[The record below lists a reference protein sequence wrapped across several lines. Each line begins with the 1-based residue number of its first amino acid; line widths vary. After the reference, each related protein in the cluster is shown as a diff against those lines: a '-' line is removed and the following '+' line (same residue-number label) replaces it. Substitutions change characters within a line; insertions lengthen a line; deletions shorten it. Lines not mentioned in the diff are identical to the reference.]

1 MWYEI
6 FKFELKYRVKRADT
20 YIFFVFLLLFSIFGV
35 DFVYEGMDFGLV
47 KKNSP
52 LIVAKTMGAVT
63 GFCMIIASMIMGVSI
78 LRDFEYNIESLM
90 YSNPIKKRD
99 YLIGRFLGSFAVL
112 LFVFSGVFFGMIL
125 GEYMPWHQP
134 DHLLPFSFFTYL
146 KPFVMVTLPILF
158 FGACLFFITGALTR
172 KLMVVYTQGI
182 FIFVIFL
189 LAKAITNESIRAI
202 LDPFSL
208 TTLTSITKTWT
219 GAEISLQ
226 AIPFSGVL
234 LYNKLFWVALGALIL
249 GFGYKKFEFNVVRS
263 KLTKKK
269 KSQVFESE
277 IDDHYDI
284 KIPKFSLE
292 YGIKSKWSQLMHFS
306 WFYFVSICKQTS
318 FWAIVVCGM
327 VIIFINSVSLG
338 TVYGVDSY
346 PVTYFIVEE
355 LREMSLYFFFVILI
369 FYSGELIWKE
379 RSVKLNLIYDSSPM
393 SDFINIA
400 GKYLG
405 LILIYVVLIVSLII
419 SGIIFQT
426 INGYYNYNFQVYFY
440 SFFLEIL
447 PFLAL
452 FTLIAFIAQ
461 VVVNNKFAGIM
472 VTLILF
478 ILNITLVLFGFDH
491 DLYFFGG
498 SSIGTYSDMNGYG
511 HFMRP
516 YLIIKI
522 YWFLFGTL
530 ILIIASA
537 ISVRGTETNLI
548 KRLKVSKY
556 RISKSIIKL
565 GLITF
570 ASFIILGSYIFY
582 NTNILN
588 KYWTNSEKT
597 AFRVG
602 YEKTLKKF
610 EYLPQPKIV
619 AVNLKV
625 ELYPT
630 TRDYTAEGFYM
641 LKNTYDAPID
651 EVHIQKLLET
661 KVVLESINFEGGA
674 TIDNQYSAFDYYSYK
689 LKQPLQSGD
698 SIKMNFRQ
706 TFITKGF
713 EQGRSTKIVN
723 NGTFFNNND
732 FPTLGY
738 TKKYELQDKN
748 DRVENNLPTR
758 SNKAKREDSKELVNA
773 RSGGDSDGIRFEI
786 VIGTDENQTAIAPG
800 NLLKTWK
807 ENNRNYF
814 HYKMEI
820 QMINFYSIVSA
831 KYEVKKDIWLAA
843 SDTAAKPVDLEIY
856 YHKEH
861 DYNLDRMME
870 SMKASFDYFSTN
882 FSSYQYQQMRI
893 VEFPRYAEFA
903 QAFPG
908 TVPFSEAIG
917 FILDIND
924 EKDVDMAF
932 YVTAHELAH
941 QWFGMQIEAANVKG
955 QLMLL
960 ETLSQYA
967 AIMVLKQKYSEEK
980 VQQFLELQKDKYRE
994 GQRNEGDQEPS
1005 LALVENQDYIYY
1017 AKGAINM
1024 YEFQKQIGEA
1034 NVNLALKRFISD
1046 WNTIDG
1052 ELKLSTDRYA
1062 TTKDLLGYFRDVTPD
1077 SLQYIIEDLFEN
1089 VMPSNGNK
1097 KEL

>member
-1 MWYEI
+1 MMWYEI
-6 FKFELKYRVKRADT
+6 FKFELKYRAKRADT
-20 YIFFVFLLLFSIFGV
+20 YIFFAFLLLFSMYGV
-35 DFVYEGMDFGLV
+35 DFVFNEMDFSLV

-52 LIVAKTMGAVT
+52 LIVAKTMGVIT

-99 YLIGRFLGSFAVL
+99 YLLGRFLGSFTVL

-125 GEYMPWHQP
+125 GEHMPWHQP
-134 DHLLPFSFFTYL
+134 DHLLPFNLFTYL
-146 KPFVMVTLPILF
+146 KPFVIVTLPILF

-182 FIFVIFL
+182 FIFVIFML
-189 LAKAITNESIRAI
+189 TKAITNESLKAI

-219 GAEISLQ
+219 AAEISLQ
-226 AIPFSGVL
+226 AIPFSGML

-249 GFGYKKFEFNVVRS
+249 GFGYQKFEFNVVSNKR
-263 KLTKKK
+263 TKKK
-269 KSQVFESE
+269 KTQVLEPE
-277 IDDHYDI
+277 TETDDHYDI
-284 KIPKFSLE
+284 EIPEFNLDHS
-292 YGIKSKWSQLMHFS
+292 IKSKWSQLMHFS

-318 FWAIVVCGM
+318 FLAIVVCAM
-327 VIIFINSVSLG
+327 IIIFINSVSLG

-346 PVTYFIVEE
+346 PATYLIVEE
-355 LREMSLYFFFVILI
+355 LREMSFYFFFIILI

-440 SFFLEIL
+440 SFFLETL

-461 VVVNNKFAGIM
+461 VVANNKFVGIM
-472 VTLILF
+472 VTIMLL
-478 ILNITLVLFGFDH
+478 ILNITLTLFGYDH

-498 SSIGTYSDMNGYG
+498 SSIGTYSDMNDYG
-511 HFMRP
+511 HFLKL
-516 YLIIKI
+516 YFFVKS
-522 YWFLFGTL
+522 YWFSFGIL
-530 ILIIASA
+530 LLIIASA

-556 RISKSIIKL
+556 RMTKNTLKL
-565 GLITF
+565 GLFTVV
-570 ASFIILGSYIFY
+570 SFVILGSYIFY

-588 KYWTNSEKT
+588 KNWTNSEKT
-597 AFRVG
+597 AFRIG
-602 YEKTLKKF
+602 YEKALKKF

-630 TRDYTAEGFYM
+630 TRDYTAEGFYI
-641 LKNTYDAPID
+641 LKNTYDKAID
-651 EVHIQKLLET
+651 EVHVQKLLET
-661 KVVLESINFEGGA
+661 NVVLESITFEGGA
-674 TIDNQYSAFDYYSYK
+674 TLDNQYAEFEYHKYL
-689 LKQPLQSGD
+689 LKKPLQAGD
-698 SIKMNFRQ
+698 SIKMSFKQ
-706 TFITKGF
+706 TYTTKGF
-713 EQGRSTKIVN
+713 ELGHSNTNIVN
-723 NGTFFNNND
+723 NGTFFKNND

-738 TKKYELQDKN
+738 TKKYELQDKH
-748 DRVENNLPTR
+748 DRAENGLPTR
-758 SNKAKREDSKELVNA
+758 SNKAEREDSKELVNA
-773 RSGGDSDGIRFEI
+773 RSGSDSDGIHFEI
-786 VIGTDENQTAIAPG
+786 VIGTDKNQTAVAPG
-800 NLLKTWK
+800 NLLKSWK

-814 HYKMEI
+814 HYKMDI

-831 KYEVKKDIWLAA
+831 KYEVKKDTWMPT
-843 SDTAAKPVDLEIY
+843 SGTNRKPVDLEIY
-856 YHKEH
+856 YHAAH

-870 SMKASFDYFSTN
+870 SMKASFNYFSTN
-882 FSSYQYQQMRI
+882 FSPYQYEQMRI

-903 QAFPG
+903 QSFPG

-917 FILDIND
+917 FILDIDD

-980 VQQFLELQKDKYRE
+980 VLQFLETQKDRYIQ
-994 GQRNEGDQEPS
+994 GQRNEGKQEPS
-1005 LALVENQDYIYY
+1005 LEMVGNQDYVYY

-1024 YEFQKQIGEA
+1024 YEFQKQIGEV
-1034 NVNLALKRFISD
+1034 NVNFALKRFIND
-1046 WNTIDG
+1046 WNTLEG
-1052 ELKLSTDRYA
+1052 KLKVNTDRYA
-1062 TTKDLLGYFRDVTPD
+1062 TTKDLLGYFRDVTPSD
-1077 SLQYIIEDLFEN
+1077 LHHVITELFES
-1089 VMPSNGNK
+1089 VGEVK
-1097 KEL
+1097 ID